1 MTDHDTGHGGTGHG
15 STGHGSAADGT
26 GHGGTGHGST
36 DGSTDGIGADH
47 LMTDGDMIDMTV
59 GGTADHTSLTDLT
72 ARALLAGYA
81 SGDFSPVDTTR
92 AVLARIGMVQP
103 LVNAFV
109 RVDTE
114 AALAQA
120 EASAERWRRNEPQG
134 LLDGVPVSVK
144 DLFLQRGGPTLRGS
158 NTVRPEGAWDEDAP
172 AVARL
177 REHGAVLVGK
187 TTTPEFG
194 WKGVTD
200 SPRHGVTRN
209 PYDLSRTSGGSSGG
223 SAAAVAL
230 GAAPLSIGTDGGG
243 SVRIP
248 ASFCGIF
255 GLKPTY
261 GRIPLYPS
269 SPFGTL
275 AHAGPMTRDAADAA
289 LLLDVISGADWRD
302 WSQLAPAPSARDALA
317 DGVDGVKGL
326 RIAYSPSFGGQV
338 AVRPAVASAVRRAVG
353 RLAELGAYI
362 EEADPDISDPVEAFH
377 TLWFSGA
384 ARLVQAFGRE
394 QRELLDPGL
403 REIIAE
409 GERHSA
415 LDYLAAVDARMEL
428 GRRLGR
434 FHESYDLL
442 VTPTLPITAFAAGA
456 ETPGGA
462 GPGSAGPRG
471 PGQRRWTGW
480 TPFTYPF
487 NLTQQPA
494 ATVPC
499 GVDEDGL
506 PIGVQLIA
514 ARHADGLVLRAAHAL
529 YESGAARIPAPSD

>member
-1 MTDHDTGHGGTGHG
+1 MTDHTHRTEPDAPRAPHVP
-15 STGHGSAADGT
+15 ADPSGPS
-26 GHGGTGHGST
+26 GLAG
-36 DGSTDGIGADH
+36 
-47 LMTDGDMIDMTV
+47 
-59 GGTADHTSLTDLT
+59 LT
-72 ARALLAGYA
+72 ARQLLAGYEQ
-81 SGDFSPVDTTR
+81 GEFSPVEAVR
-92 AVLARIGMVQP
+92 AVLERIGTVQP

-109 RVDTE
+109 RVDAE
-114 AALAQA
+114 SALAQA
-120 EASAERWRRNEPQG
+120 EESAGRWRRKEPQG

-144 DLFLQRGGPTLRGS
+144 DIFLQRGGPTLRGS
-158 NTVRPEGAWDEDAP
+158 RTVRPEGRWDEDAP
-172 AVARL
+172 AVARM

-200 SPRHGVTRN
+200 SPLSGVTRN
-209 PYDLSRTSGGSSGG
+209 PYDHSRTAGGSSGG

-243 SVRIP
+243 SIRIP

-261 GRIPLYPS
+261 GRVPVYPS

-289 LLLDVISGADWRD
+289 LLLDVISGPDPRD
-302 WSQLAPAPSARDALA
+302 WSQLAPAPALSDSLA
-317 DGVDGVKGL
+317 DGVHGL
-326 RIAYSPSFGGQV
+326 RIAYSASFGGQV
-338 AVRPAVASAVRRAVG
+338 AVQPAVASAVRNAVG

-362 EEADPDISDPVEAFH
+362 EEADPDITDPVEAFH
-377 TLWFSGA
+377 TLWFGGA
-384 ARLVQAFGRE
+384 ARLVQPLNQD
-394 QRELLDPGL
+394 QRRLLDPGL
-403 REIIAE
+403 REICAIGA
-409 GERHSA
+409 RYSA

-442 VTPTLPITAFAAGA
+442 VTPALPITAFEAGA
-456 ETPGGA
+456 ETPARSGV
-462 GPGSAGPRG
+462 
-471 PGQRRWTGW
+471 RRWTGW

-494 ATVPC
+494 ASVPC
-499 GVDEDGL
+499 GVDANGL
-506 PIGVQLIA
+506 PIGVQIVA
-514 ARHADGLVLRAAHAL
+514 ARHQDALVMRAAHAL
-529 YESGAARIPAPSD
+529 YESGAARIPAPGRSAG